1 MKRFLMAAA
10 LFMTAATPA
19 MAYTAYLKPNQ
30 FWSDGGEV
38 QVQASYANQFFTPAV
53 ALPANVTVLDPD
65 GNSVLPDR
73 VAVDST
79 ATNLVTSL
87 GRFGTYRISTGEIL
101 GPVSTVVG
109 VDGGWR
115 PQIAGEVLPEGT
127 PTATLQT
134 VTVSDLYLSHS
145 RTTRG
150 PVDRTIG
157 RLAIKPI
164 THPNQVVAATGF
176 QVEVLFDGAPL
187 ANSAIV
193 LYANGD
199 MDNDLDTFVPTDVAG
214 RATIPLPA
222 PGTYVIAA
230 RHRADAPAGAAASV
244 QSYTTTLTFEAMAA
258 PHAETAPPPED
269 NRRRRRR
276 N

>member
-10 LFMTAATPA
+10 VLIASAAPA
-19 MAYTAYLKPNQ
+19 AAYTAYLKPDQ
-30 FWSDGGEV
+30 FWSEADV

-53 ALPANVTVLDPD
+53 ALPANVRFLDPD
-65 GNSVLPDR
+65 GNELLPDR
-73 VAVDST
+73 VAVDGL
-79 ATNLVTSL
+79 ATNLTTTL
-87 GRFGTYRISTGEIL
+87 GRDGTYRISTGEVL

-109 VDGGWR
+109 IDGGWR

-134 VTVSDLYLSHS
+134 VTVSDVYLTNS
-145 RTTRG
+145 RTTRTV
-150 PVDRTIG
+150 VDQTIG

-164 THPNQVVAATGF
+164 THPNQVVASSGF

-193 LYANGD
+193 IYANGD
-199 MDNDLDTFVPTDVAG
+199 MDNDLDTFIATDAAG
-214 RATIPLPA
+214 RATIALPG
-222 PGTYVIAA
+222 PGQYVIAA
-230 RHRADAPAGAAASV
+230 RHRANAPAGAAAAV

-258 PHAETAPPPED
+258 PHAETAPPED

>member
-1 MKRFLMAAA
+1 MKQFLMAAA
-10 LFMTAATPA
+10 VFMTAATPA
-19 MAYTAYLKPNQ
+19 AAYTAYLKPNQ
-30 FWSDGGEV
+30 FWSDGEV
-38 QVQASYANQFFTPAV
+38 QVQASYANQFFAPAI
-53 ALPANVTVLDPD
+53 ALPANVRFIDPG
-65 GNSVLPDR
+65 GNEILPDR
-73 VAVDST
+73 VAVEGE
-79 ATNLVTSL
+79 ATNLTTRL
-87 GRFGTYRISTGEIL
+87 GRVGTYRISTGEVL

-109 VDGGWR
+109 VDGSWR
-115 PQIAGEVLPEGT
+115 PQIEGEMLPEGT

-134 VTVSDLYLSHS
+134 VTVSDVYLSNG
-145 RTTRG
+145 RTTRTT
-150 PVDRTIG
+150 VDRTIG

-164 THPNQVVAATGF
+164 THPNQVVASTGL

-193 LYANGD
+193 IYANGD
-199 MDNDLDTFVPTDVAG
+199 MDNDLDTFVATDAVG

-230 RHRADAPAGAAASV
+230 RHRADAPAGAAAAV

-258 PHAETAPPPED
+258 PHAETAPPPEE

>member
-1 MKRFLMAAA
+1 MKQFLMAAA
-10 LFMTAATPA
+10 VLMATTAPA
-19 MAYTAYLKPNQ
+19 LAYTAYLKPNQ
-30 FWSDGGEV
+30 FWSDGGAIE
-38 QVQASYANQFFTPAV
+38 VQASYANQFFTPAV
-53 ALPANVTVLDPD
+53 ALPANITVLDPD

-79 ATNLVTSL
+79 ATNLATSL
-87 GRFGTYRISTGEIL
+87 GRFGTYRISTGEI
-101 GPVSTVVG
+101 GI
-109 VDGGWR
+109 DGGWR
-115 PQIAGEVLPEGT
+115 PQIAGEVLPEDT

-150 PVDRTIG
+150 PLDRTIG

-164 THPNQVVAATGF
+164 THPNQVVASTGF

-193 LYANGD
+193 IYANGD
-199 MDNDLDTFVPTDVAG
+199 MDNDLDTFVPTDAAG

-222 PGTYVIAA
+222 PGQYVIAA
-230 RHRADAPAGAAASV
+230 RHRANAPAGAAAAV

-258 PHAETAPPPED
+258 PRAETAPPPED

>member
-10 LFMTAATPA
+10 LLMAAATPA
-19 MAYTAYLKPNQ
+19 TAYTAYLKPNQ
-30 FWSDGGEV
+30 FWSNGEV

-53 ALPANVTVLDPD
+53 ALPANVRLIDPA
-65 GNSVLPDR
+65 GNDVLPDR
-73 VAVDST
+73 VAVEGA
-79 ATNLVTSL
+79 ATNLTTSL
-87 GRFGTYRISTGEIL
+87 GRVGTYRLSTGEIL

-109 VDGGWR
+109 VDGAWR
-115 PQIAGEVLPEGT
+115 PQVAGEVLPEGT

-134 VTVSDLYLSHS
+134 VTVSDLYLSNGH
-145 RTTRG
+145 TTRG
-150 PVDRTIG
+150 VVDQTIG

-164 THPNQVVAATGF
+164 THPNQVVAASGF

-193 LYANGD
+193 IYAAGD
-199 MDNDLDTFVPTDVAG
+199 MDNDLDTFVPTDAAG
-214 RATIPLPA
+214 RATIPLPG

-230 RHRADAPAGAAASV
+230 RHRADAPAGAAAAV
-244 QSYTTTLTFEAMAA
+244 QSYTTTLTFDAMAA

-269 NRRRRRR
+269 RRRRRR